1 MADTLAEIYRNTLTE
16 SSFDSNG
23 EATIVTTNSSTSH
36 VIKNIQAEDTDANV
50 KVLGTLKVNDFDI
63 VGLTASSSGSEIVAP
78 SSTVKVKSTG
88 IPLNYEDIEFNT
100 RRSATQYA
108 TTTQAKVNGY
118 LAIPEIFVSDNTSGM
133 SLSEDNIENVFAPNI
148 GSNNYHYNYNSNHN
162 ATTQARVYNNTGSEL
177 YSHTDNY
184 TPKWFDG
191 KQYAYYY
198 GARSGSSG
206 NGINR
211 IDIAAATSS
220 RLLDTSILAPAS
232 DPKMFGVNDANNNT
246 EYLFFWSENNDNYG
260 GQVYNVANNSVTA
273 FTNTNPGSVFG
284 TNQTD
289 NRNWYAIKRT
299 NGSYRF
305 VIPNS
310 STEIRYYDWNV
321 GDVLTSSV
329 SYTALDLSGQGN
341 AIRFHTHTARH
352 SVFGTKFYYLNNDS
366 SKVAAI
372 DFDPDTPTTSANHSA
387 IGSNSHYTTYGVDLT
402 LVIRTP
408 SNSTVSARSYGI
420 SPSLKLRVTGVTST

>member
-23 EATIVTTNSSTSH
+23 EATIVTTNSSTAH

-50 KVLGTLKVNDFDI
+50 KVNGTLQVNDFDI
-63 VGLTASSSGSEIVAP
+63 VGLTASSSGSEIIAP

-88 IPLNYEDIEFNT
+88 IPLQYEDIEFNT
-100 RRSATQYA
+100 RRSATQYVTA
-108 TTTQAKVNGY
+108 TQAKVNGY
-118 LAIPEIFVSDNTSGM
+118 LAIPYIFVSNNTSGM
-133 SLSEDNIENVFAPNI
+133 SLSEDSTENVFAPNI
-148 GSNNYHYNYNSNHN
+148 GSNNYHYNAQNNFGS
-162 ATTQARVYNNTGSEL
+162 TTSANVYNNSGTQQFA
-177 YSHTDNY
+177 HNDNY

-220 RLLDTSILAPAS
+220 RLLATSISAPSS

-246 EYLFFWSENNDNYG
+246 EYLFFWSEKNDGNG

-273 FTNTNPGSVFG
+273 FTNGNPQSVYGSS
-284 TNQTD
+284 QTD

-305 VIPNS
+305 VIPVS

-321 GDVLTSSV
+321 GDVHTSSI
-329 SYTALDLSGQGN
+329 SYTQMNLSGN
-341 AIRFHTHTARH
+341 TVRFHTNTARH
-352 SVFGTKFYYLNNDS
+352 SVFGTKLFYLNNDS
-366 SKVAAI
+366 AKVAAI
-372 DFDPDTPTTSANHSA
+372 DFDPDTPTTSANHSV
-387 IGSNSHYTTYGVDLT
+387 IGSNAHYTTYGVDLT